1 MAIPIP
7 DYTPT
12 EISKFIN
19 IILIFSILGLTLFF
33 THTILKILINLHILV
48 NNCKKYFRS
57 SNSNYTSF
65 QISQDAEGV

>member
-1 MAIPIP
+1 MAVPIP
-7 DYTPT
+7 DYTPA

-19 IILIFSILGLTLFF
+19 IILIFSVLGLSLFF

-48 NNCKKYFRS
+48 NNCKKYFRR